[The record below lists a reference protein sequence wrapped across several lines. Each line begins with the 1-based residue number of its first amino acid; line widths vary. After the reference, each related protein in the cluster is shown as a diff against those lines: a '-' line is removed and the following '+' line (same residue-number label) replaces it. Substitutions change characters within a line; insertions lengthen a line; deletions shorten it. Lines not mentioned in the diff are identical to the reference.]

1 MGSDRSAPK
10 GKPDKPV
17 SKSRVQTKKQDMG
30 AALRSVYRRTIDE
43 EIPSEMLDLLAK
55 LG

>member
-10 GKPDKPV
+10 GKPGKPGLRA
-17 SKSRVQTKKQDMG
+17 KVQTKKQDMG
-30 AALRSVYRRTIDE
+30 AALRSVYRRTVE
-43 EIPSEMLDLLAK
+43 EDVPSEMLDLLHK